1 MPTAEAPRGPAAQ
14 DGAGRHCASA
24 PQPRHDSR
32 KVAPGELF
40 VAIPGLKQDG
50 RRFIADA
57 LGRGAAAV
65 VFDGP
70 DVLAGSETGR
80 VLVPS
85 AREALARLADAYFG
99 HPSRA
104 LTVVG
109 ITGTNGKT
117 TTSYLVDALLRT
129 RGGPTGLIGTIEYR
143 IGEERLPASQTTPE
157 ALELQSLLARMVERG
172 VAGVAMEVSSHALA
186 LHRADGIE
194 ARRRCVRN
202 LTQDHLDSRHARRL
216 PRCQGA
222 PLPRCSP
229 PDQAAHRGGQC
240 DDPAGAATVTGS
252 TCRPS
257 PVRPAA
263 ASVRP
268 GVPLGHGWIT

>member
-1 MPTAEAPRGPAAQ
+1 MPTAELLEALPDKTVLGTVPPALRGLAY
-14 DGAGRHCASA
+14 
-24 PQPRHDSR
+24 DSR

-80 VLVPS
+80 VMVPS

-117 TTSYLVDALLRT
+117 TTSYILT
-129 RGGPTGLIGTIEYR
+129 SIF
-143 IGEERLPASQTTPE
+143 E
-157 ALELQSLLARMVERG
+157 A
-172 VAGVAMEVSSHALA
+172 AGVTCDWRDPDVI
-186 LHRADGIE
+186 R
-194 ARRRCVRN
+194 V
-202 LTQDHLDSRHARRL
+202 
-216 PRCQGA
+216 A
-222 PLPRCSP
+222 P
-229 PDQAAHRGGQC
+229 
-240 DDPAGAATVTGS
+240 
-252 TCRPS
+252 
-257 PVRPAA
+257 
-263 ASVRP
+263 
-268 GVPLGHGWIT
+268 VPLYNRYGEVRRFVEILREAI

>member
-1 MPTAEAPRGPAAQ
+1 VPTAELLEALPDKTVLGAVPPALRGLAY
-14 DGAGRHCASA
+14 
-24 PQPRHDSR
+24 DSR

-117 TTSYLVDALLRT
+117 TTSILVDALLRT
-129 RGGPTGLIGTIEYR
+129 R
-143 IGEERLPASQTTPE
+143 
-157 ALELQSLLARMVERG
+157 
-172 VAGVAMEVSSHALA
+172 
-186 LHRADGIE
+186 
-194 ARRRCVRN
+194 
-202 LTQDHLDSRHARRL
+202 
-216 PRCQGA
+216 
-222 PLPRCSP
+222 
-229 PDQAAHRGGQC
+229 AA
-240 DDPAGAATVTGS
+240 
-252 TCRPS
+252 
-257 PVRPAA
+257 RPA
-263 ASVRP
+263 
-268 GVPLGHGWIT
+268 